1 MPYGLSVQKEQTV
14 SIESE
19 SDACWEIAQEA
30 KDWSYVVN
38 MVLAGLCAEATLSQE
53 WELFQFNREE
63 KLERQNVC
71 TILFTF

>member
-1 MPYGLSVQKEQTV
+1 ML
-14 SIESE
+14 
-19 SDACWEIAQEA
+19 EIAQEA
-30 KDWSYVVN
+30 KDRSYVVN